1 MLSINLYQRKQ
12 CWNKFALSCSKNI
25 SVVKSK
31 FTIRFHGPFDK
42 VRITSSRNTVR
53 KKKHLKTGN
62 VPNFKADWIKINENL
77 VLKIGET
84 KEDGGGGT
92 HLPPSKISNFA
103 ILCGHVVFRFHHTSN
118 KLSQTV
124 DDEAIYNAV
133 PINLSILVSECN

>member
-84 KEDGGGGT
+84 KEDGGGV
-92 HLPPSKISNFA
+92 HNCHQVKFQISQSCPAMSSF
-103 ILCGHVVFRFHHTSN
+103 VFTTLLTNSA
-118 KLSQTV
+118 KLLMTKR
-124 DDEAIYNAV
+124 
-133 PINLSILVSECN
+133 SITQFR

>member
-62 VPNFKADWIKINENL
+62 VPNFKADWIKINENI
-77 VLKIGET
+77 VLKTGET
-84 KEDGGGGT
+84 KEDGGGVHT
-92 HLPPSKISNFA
+92 CHQVKFQISQSCAAMSSF
-103 ILCGHVVFRFHHTSN
+103 VFTTLLTNSA
-118 KLSQTV
+118 KLLMTKR
-124 DDEAIYNAV
+124 
-133 PINLSILVSECN
+133 SITQFR

>member
-53 KKKHLKTGN
+53 KKNHLKTGN

-84 KEDGGGGT
+84 KEDGGGAHT
-92 HLPPSKISNFA
+92 CHQVKFQISQSCAAMSSF
-103 ILCGHVVFRFHHTSN
+103 VFTTLLTNSA
-118 KLSQTV
+118 KLLMTKR
-124 DDEAIYNAV
+124 
-133 PINLSILVSECN
+133 SITQFR